1 MTVRHAAEQAALVTT
16 PVPVGVSGMTMFGI
30 TLQDWVF
37 IGTAMLLVFQ
47 IIVFLPKVRDAIKS
61 LFGKEKTCDRTERAS

>member
-1 MTVRHAAEQAALVTT
+1 MSTRHIAEQAAIVTT

-37 IGTAMLLVFQ
+37 IGTAMLLLFQ
-47 IIVFLPKVRDAIKS
+47 IIVFLPKVRDALKS
-61 LFGKEKTCDRTERAS
+61 LFRKEKTCDRTERAS

>member
-1 MTVRHAAEQAALVTT
+1 MTVRSAAEQAALATT

-47 IIVFLPKVRDAIKS
+47 IIVFLPKVRDALKS
-61 LFGKEKTCDRTERAS
+61 LFGKEKTNDRTERAS

>member
-16 PVPVGVSGMTMFGI
+16 PVPVGVSGMTRFGI

-37 IGTAMLLVFQ
+37 I
-47 IIVFLPKVRDAIKS
+47 
-61 LFGKEKTCDRTERAS
+61 EASTL

>member
-1 MTVRHAAEQAALVTT
+1 MSTRNLVEQTAIATT

-37 IGTAMLLVFQ
+37 IGTGVLLVFQ
-47 IIVFLPKVRDAIKS
+47 IVVFLPKVRDAIRS
-61 LFGKEKTCDRTERAS
+61 LFGKEKQNDSSERAT

>member
-1 MTVRHAAEQAALVTT
+1 MSVRHAAEQAALVTT

-61 LFGKEKTCDRTERAS
+61 LFGKEKTYDRTERAS

>member
-37 IGTAMLLVFQ
+37 IGTAMLLAFQ

-61 LFGKEKTCDRTERAS
+61 LFGKEKTNDRTERAS

>member
-1 MTVRHAAEQAALVTT
+1 MTTRNVAEQAAIATT

-30 TLQDWVF
+30 PLQDWVF
-37 IGTAMLLVFQ
+37 IGTALLLVFQ

-61 LFGKEKTCDRTERAS
+61 LFGKEKTCDRE

>member
-1 MTVRHAAEQAALVTT
+1 
-16 PVPVGVSGMTMFGI
+16 MTMFGI

-47 IIVFLPKVRDAIKS
+47 IIVFLPKVRDAFKS
-61 LFGKEKTCDRTERAS
+61 LFGKEKTRDRTERTS

>member
-47 IIVFLPKVRDAIKS
+47 IVVPEDGTVSVFAETNAHIVSYRL
-61 LFGKEKTCDRTERAS
+61 KEAE

>member
-1 MTVRHAAEQAALVTT
+1 
-16 PVPVGVSGMTMFGI
+16 MFGI

-37 IGTAMLLVFQ
+37 IGTALLLVFQ
-47 IIVFLPKVRDAIKS
+47 IIVFLPKVRDSIKS

>member
-1 MTVRHAAEQAALVTT
+1 VSTRHVAEQAAIVTT

-37 IGTAMLLVFQ
+37 IGTAMLLLFQ
-47 IIVFLPKVRDAIKS
+47 IIVFLPKVRDALKS
-61 LFGKEKTCDRTERAS
+61 LLGKEKTCDRTERAS

>member
-1 MTVRHAAEQAALVTT
+1 MTVRNAAEQAALVTT

-47 IIVFLPKVRDAIKS
+47 IIVFLPKVRDAFKS
-61 LFGKEKTCDRTERAS
+61 LFGKEKPNDRTERAS